1 MINLFNSGI
10 SIEKMAAFID
20 GNLPADEMRDIS
32 AVIDEDSNL
41 QKFIETNHI
50 VDDAIPAIL
59 DSEIEL
65 PSEIQTPDFE
75 LPSLDDF
82 NHNTVPISPN
92 GAASREGMQKG
103 QTTRIVAKVA
113 IAARRSYDNDCQ
125 NTTQVGGFP
134 WLSGIGNV
142 AAAAIA
148 PTSKS
153 SPTTKSSFF
162 DSIHGDSAGT
172 AGSAFKKRKK
182 DK

>member
-41 QKFIETNHI
+41 QKFIETNYI

-59 DSEIEL
+59 ASEIEL

-75 LPSLDDF
+75 LPSLDDL

-92 GAASREGMQKG
+92 EAASREGVQKE
-103 QTTRIVAKVA
+103 QTHRKVA
-113 IAARRSYDNDCQ
+113 IAARRSYDNDRQ

-134 WLSGIGNV
+134 WESVIGNV

-148 PTSKS
+148 PTSKLS
-153 SPTTKSSFF
+153 STSPASFF
-162 DSIHGDSAGT
+162 DSILGDSAGI
-172 AGSAFKKRKK
+172 AGSASKKRKK